1 MVNEA
6 KLYVQAGLD
15 RRNAERKERIREG
28 ELDQYEL
35 DMIHRLNIHCAD
47 KKEEAAAEAKRK
59 AREASR
65 QAAQLKEWERQQKGI
80 EAIRQYGMA
89 CVGILLLVGFT
100 NFPGWAAA
108 TLALGLA
115 EFPAIYIYRLY
126 SPLGR

>member
-65 QAAQLKEWERQQKGI
+65 MEAQQRDREREEKETMALKRY
-80 EAIRQYGMA
+80 ARA

-108 TLALGLA
+108 ALALGLA
-115 EFPAIYIYRLY
+115 EFPVIYIYRLY
-126 SPLGR
+126 CPLGR